1 MQMNLAVTAPAQSL
15 NTSGRGSVAPV
26 SAIPAASTTREANAS
41 DIDVTLSEAAKNRLL
56 NEQQGAASNQA
67 QPAANTA
74 NNSNGAAQNA
84 SFDPEQQQLIR
95 QLAQRDSEV
104 RNHER
109 IHATVGGRYTSAP
122 SYTYERGPDGR
133 LYAVSGEVQID
144 TTPIPNNPQAT
155 LEKAT
160 MVQRAALAVPD
171 PSPADR
177 NAAAQARVMA
187 AEARAEIARVARS
200 DSVESE
206 NATPVIRETT
216 QVEKTETDAERIDD
230 TEDQPNQFELNSARM
245 AAISQQ
251 LAELNRKLFDAGV
264 MEQLYPAGSLVDLT
278 V

>member
-15 NTSGRGSVAPV
+15 NTSGRGSVAPPSV
-26 SAIPAASTTREANAS
+26 ASTASSTRQANPS
-41 DIDVTLSEAAKNRLL
+41 DVDVTLSEAAKSRLL
-56 NEQQGAASNQA
+56 NEQQGAVSNQA

-74 NNSNGAAQNA
+74 NNSNGAAQDA

-187 AEARAEIARVARS
+187 AEARAEIARLARS

>member
-1 MQMNLAVTAPAQSL
+1 MNLAVTAPAQSL

-26 SAIPAASTTREANAS
+26 SAISSASTTREANAS
-41 DIDVTLSEAAKNRLL
+41 DVDVTLSEAAKNRLL

-74 NNSNGAAQNA
+74 INSNGAAQNA

-206 NATPVIRETT
+206 NATPVVRETT